1 MNPAGKYYPW
11 KAYLNTLLSF
21 NSEAKNTWLM
31 QQGWYEDF
39 IEKFQYPELDPSN
52 LNFMQRRQLFLSE
65 DGAEFTTDL
74 VTLIGR
80 LHIDIGKIR
89 KRGFFLGSF
98 PLSIYS

>member
-1 MNPAGKYYPW
+1 
-11 KAYLNTLLSF
+11 
-21 NSEAKNTWLM
+21 M

-39 IEKFQYPELDPSN
+39 IEKFQFPELDPSN

-80 LHIDIGKIR
+80 LHIDIGKISKKEQR
-89 KRGFFLGSF
+89 VFCNLFHFLYI
-98 PLSIYS
+98 PRVNHVWNNPWR